1 LSQLPG
7 ATKLIR
13 AFRMFTRPGQG
24 VGVKETVNYN
34 TTSFRGAPGEI
45 AAYEVYI
52 KTSGFKE
59 VCYCQAYN
67 TATYNTNL
75 QSSTPDDRDLFEGGK
90 EVKRS
95 VRGSWGLCTL
105 LLLSSSWAV
114 AFFMMVEILL
124 YMFIIN

>member
-1 LSQLPG
+1 MVENHHLLRNGKGDS
-7 ATKLIR
+7 
-13 AFRMFTRPGQG
+13 
-24 VGVKETVNYN
+24 NYT

-45 AAYEVYI
+45 SVYEVYI

-67 TATYNTNL
+67 TATYDTNL
-75 QSSTPDDRDLFEGGK
+75 QSSTPDDRDSFEGGK

-105 LLLSSSWAV
+105 LLLGSSWAV
-114 AFFMMVEILL
+114 AFFMMVEIFL
-124 YMFIIN
+124 YMFIN